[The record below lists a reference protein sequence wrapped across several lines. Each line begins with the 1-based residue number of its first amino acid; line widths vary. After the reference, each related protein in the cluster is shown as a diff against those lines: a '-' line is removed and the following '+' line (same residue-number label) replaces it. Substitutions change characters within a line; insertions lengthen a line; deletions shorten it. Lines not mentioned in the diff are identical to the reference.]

1 MAFELRTQGA
11 QRAGTGTLSQAQIDQ
26 GLRSYMLRVY
36 NYMASGLALT
46 GIVAYIVAHT
56 GLYETLMTS
65 GAGFIIMLAP
75 LGIVFFMSMK
85 LQSMKASTAQI
96 LFWVFSALMGAS
108 LSYVFIRYTDA
119 SVARVF
125 FISAGT
131 FAAASLYGYTTKRS
145 LAKFGS
151 FLFMGLIGLIIAMV
165 VNIFLGSSTLEF
177 VISAIGVLVFTGLTA
192 FDTQR
197 VKEVYEETD
206 GREVTLKKSI
216 FGALSLYLNFINLF
230 IMLMHIMGASRE

>member
-1 MAFELRTQGA
+1 MALELRT
-11 QRAGTGTLSQAQIDQ
+11 RTAGTLTQAQIDQ

-46 GIVAYIVAHT
+46 GIVAYVVAHT
-56 GLYETLMTS
+56 GLYERLATS
-65 GAGFIIMLAP
+65 GAGFIVMLAP
-75 LGIVFFMSMK
+75 LAIVFFMSIK
-85 LQSMKASTAQI
+85 LQSMRASTAQL

-125 FISAGT
+125 FITAGT
-131 FAAASLYGYTTKRS
+131 FGAASLYGYTTKRD
-145 LAKFGS
+145 LTKIGS
-151 FLFMGLIGLIIAMV
+151 FLFMGLIGIVIAML
-165 VNIFLGSSTLEF
+165 VNIFLGSSLLEF
-177 VISAIGVLVFTGLTA
+177 VISAIGVVVFTGLTA

-197 VKEVYEETD
+197 IKETYAETD
-206 GREVTLKKSI
+206 GQEITLKRSI

-230 IMLMHIMGASRE
+230 VMLLNLTGMSGQRQ

>member
-1 MAFELRTQGA
+1 MAFELRTQGV
-11 QRAGTGTLSQAQIDQ
+11 QRPGTGTLSQAQIDQ
-26 GLRSYMLRVY
+26 GLRNYMLRVY

-56 GLYETLMTS
+56 GLYEALMTS
-65 GAGFIIMLAP
+65 GAGFIVMLAP
-75 LGIVFFMSMK
+75 LGIVFFMSFK
-85 LQSMKASTAQI
+85 LQTMKVSTAQA

-108 LSYVFIRYTDA
+108 LSYIFIRYTDA

-145 LAKFGS
+145 LAKLGA
-151 FLFMGLIGLIIAMV
+151 FLFMGLIGLIIAIV
-165 VNIFLGSSTLEF
+165 VNLFLGSSLLEF
-177 VISAIGVLVFTGLTA
+177 VISAIGVIVFTGLTA

-197 VKEVYEETD
+197 IKEVYAETD

-230 IMLMHIMGASRE
+230 MMMMHLLGASRE